1 MEIKPIEPIVKTQIS
16 NQKWKSVKVENNPHT
31 HKSFG
36 KTFEDYL
43 NECIK
48 SDENIIDTDKS
59 KKLEESIPYI
69 SMGTE
74 NKDDVDYYVNIAK
87 VKMAYGY

>member
-16 NQKWKSVKVENNPHT
+16 NQKWKSVKVENNPI
-31 HKSFG
+31 HKSLG

-43 NECIK
+43 NECMK
-48 SDENIIDTDKS
+48 SDDKIIKVDEF

-69 SMGTE
+69 NIK
-74 NKDDVDYYVNIAK
+74 NKDDVDYYINVAM

>member
-16 NQKWKSVKVENNPHT
+16 NQKWKSVKVENSPHI

-48 SDENIIDTDKS
+48 SDENIIDADKS
-59 KKLEESIPYI
+59 KKLEESIPY
-69 SMGTE
+69 MNTE
-74 NKDDVDYYVNIAK
+74 NKDDVDYYVNIAR
-87 VKMAYGY
+87 VKMAYSY